1 MGDFMDTTAKGCKLG
16 LAAAGLLAAIGVAAG
31 GWLAGQGLTRFKAEY
46 RSVTVKGLVEREAPA
61 DEATWILS
69 FRRAGDS
76 LTDAQSRIRADREA
90 VLEFLKNRGF
100 KEDEIEQ
107 RAQRITDKYAQ
118 DTDGTKA
125 PLRYVVTASVAVK
138 TRAIDK
144 VKGSLAAT
152 EELVSRGVLLE
163 GGDQGRANPRYA
175 VTRFNDMRPQLLAEA
190 TKNARAIAQQFASDS
205 GTTVGRIRS
214 ANQGNIQILGTDG
227 NDESGAW
234 APTSTPVK
242 VIRVVSTFEFELR

>member
-1 MGDFMDTTAKGCKLG
+1 MDTVGRGSKVWMAVAAVVAAAG
-16 LAAAGLLAAIGVAAG
+16 LAAAGG
-31 GWLAGQGLTRFKAEY
+31 LAGQGLARFKAEY

-69 FRRAGDS
+69 FRRAGAS
-76 LTDAQSRIRADREA
+76 LDDAQARIRADREA
-90 VLEFLKNRGF
+90 VLEFLRKRGF
-100 KEDEIEQ
+100 TDDEIEQ
-107 RAQRITDKYAQ
+107 RPPRITDKYAQ
-118 DTDGTKA
+118 DSDGNKA

-138 TRAIDK
+138 TRVIDK

-234 APTSTPVK
+234 APTSTPTK